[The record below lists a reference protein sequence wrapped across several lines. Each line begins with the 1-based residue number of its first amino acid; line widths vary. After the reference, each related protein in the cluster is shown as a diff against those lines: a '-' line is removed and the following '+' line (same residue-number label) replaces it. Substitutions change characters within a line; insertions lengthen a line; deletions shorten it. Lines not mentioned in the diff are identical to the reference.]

1 VASWLQ
7 RQQLELELLPVL
19 EPQPQ
24 PMLAPKQV
32 LTDPIGQPQFG
43 LELRLVPGLMP
54 LLELMLQLGLVL
66 EPKLELMPQLVLALV
81 LVLELM
87 LKQLLGP
94 ELIHRLE
101 PKLAPINQ
109 LVALQLEQQQQLMD
123 QQLEQHQAM
132 ESLIIEPELLLVHLE
147 LQPAMAPH
155 HLKAFD
161 WSKQVVLGSNPECM
175 PRHRDTISH

>member
-1 VASWLQ
+1 MASWLQ
-7 RQQLELELLPVL
+7 RQQLELELELLPVL

-32 LTDPIGQPQFG
+32 LTDPIGQPQFR

-66 EPKLELMPQLVLALV
+66 EPKLELMPQLVLKLK
-81 LVLELM
+81 

-109 LVALQLEQQQQLMD
+109 LMALQLEQQLMD

-132 ESLIIEPELLLVHLE
+132 ESLIIELELLLAHLE
-147 LQPAMAPH
+147 LQPAMVPH